1 MSLPRIPRYV
11 QLMVKNKISVFS
23 LFYLFLV
30 KKYDE
35 GNSCVIRDDG
45 HVFRCKNG
53 LKLVFIGYV

>member
-11 QLMVKNKISVFS
+11 QLLVKNKISVFS

-35 GNSCVIRDDG
+35 GNRALFGMMVMCFV
-45 HVFRCKNG
+45 VKM
-53 LKLVFIGYV
+53 V